1 MHQINIGARWTA
13 SVVEIFKVELINRL
27 YFYFIYIYDDEDEV
41 MKTVMKTKIEDDRHA
56 DSFDMDDVDIS
67 FEDSSLS
74 ESQWKIFKTCKCLLE
89 VWNRWSVEDD
99 IWDSINIKVK
109 SADYVDLTGDLLF
122 KYVLEIHHLNMII

>member
-1 MHQINIGARWTA
+1 
-13 SVVEIFKVELINRL
+13 
-27 YFYFIYIYDDEDEV
+27 
-41 MKTVMKTKIEDDRHA
+41 
-56 DSFDMDDVDIS
+56 MDDVDIS